1 MSVHKSPLPSITK
14 KRRSKTSPKSPSTK
28 NSNAVKKYNSRAGY
42 IEKIFE
48 FIEERRRSALKQYD
62 YENEI
67 WKLKETNNV
76 LRETIDD
83 LRFQLDCK
91 RKSVR
96 SENLTDDDDNDM
108 IVETNTNSQSSN
120 VSREDPVV
128 SAVERS
134 VQETINQIH

>member
-1 MSVHKSPLPSITK
+1 
-14 KRRSKTSPKSPSTK
+14 
-28 NSNAVKKYNSRAGY
+28 AGY